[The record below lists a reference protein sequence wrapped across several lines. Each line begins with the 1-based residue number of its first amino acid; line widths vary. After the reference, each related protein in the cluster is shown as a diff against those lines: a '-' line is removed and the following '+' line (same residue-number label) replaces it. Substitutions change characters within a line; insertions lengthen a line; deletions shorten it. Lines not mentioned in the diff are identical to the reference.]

1 MIEANENI
9 DLVTMRRQQELGRAQ
24 ESYQRAVSEGRLV
37 VRTRQGA
44 PADGRAALAAAGT
57 DGRAALAAA
66 DRDGAGGQ
74 VAASTAQPEVA
85 TSTTL
90 PADPEVAWRHTRL
103 AITAGLVVLL
113 LVIWIWQ
120 KRTGR

>member
-37 VRTRQGA
+37 VRSRQGVS
-44 PADGRAALAAAGT
+44 ADGRAALVAAGT
-57 DGRAALAAA
+57 DGRAALVAA
-66 DRDGAGGQ
+66 DQEGAGLQ
-74 VAASTAQPEVA
+74 VV
-85 TSTTL
+85 TSATL
-90 PADPEVAWRHTRL
+90 PAEPVPVDPEVAWRHTRL

-113 LVIWIWQ
+113 LVFWIWQ
-120 KRTGR
+120 KRVGR

>member
-44 PADGRAALAAAGT
+44 ST
-57 DGRAALAAA
+57 DGRAALVAA
-66 DRDGAGGQ
+66 DQDGAGQ
-74 VAASTAQPEVA
+74 QVA
-85 TSTTL
+85 TSATL
-90 PADPEVAWRHTRL
+90 PVEVPPADPEAAWRHTRL

-120 KRTGR
+120 KRAGR

>member
-9 DLVTMRRQQELGRAQ
+9 DEVTMRRHGELRRAQ

-37 VRTRQGA
+37 VRSRQGEA
-44 PADGRAALAAAGT
+44 T
-57 DGRAALAAA
+57 DGRAALVAAGH
-66 DRDGAGGQ
+66 DGANGQ
-74 VAASTAQPEVA
+74 VATSAAHPEVA
-85 TSTTL
+85 TSATIPRESV

-120 KRTGR
+120 KRSGR

>member
-9 DLVTMRRQQELGRAQ
+9 DEVTMRRHGELRRAQ

-37 VRTRQGA
+37 VRSRQGVSTD
-44 PADGRAALAAAGT
+44 DGRAAAGHS
-57 DGRAALAAA
+57 
-66 DRDGAGGQ
+66 GAGN
-74 VAASTAQPEVA
+74 VVA
-85 TSTTL
+85 TSASVPGDAVETSSTI
-90 PADPEVAWRHTRL
+90 PVEAPAADPEVAWRHTRL

-120 KRTGR
+120 KRAGR

>member
-9 DLVTMRRQQELGRAQ
+9 DLVTMRRQQALGRAQ

-37 VRTRQGA
+37 VRSRQG
-44 PADGRAALAAAGT
+44 GEAAGW
-57 DGRAALAAA
+57 GQPALPQPA
-66 DRDGAGGQ
+66 
-74 VAASTAQPEVA
+74 PEVVLPAA
-85 TSTTL
+85 TAEVQPAKA

-103 AITAGLVVLL
+103 AITAGLVMLL

-120 KRTGR
+120 KRAGR

>member
-24 ESYQRAVSEGRLV
+24 ESYQRAATG
-37 VRTRQGA
+37 QG
-44 PADGRAALAAAGT
+44 
-57 DGRAALAAA
+57 
-66 DRDGAGGQ
+66 GAGGQ
-74 VAASTAQPEVA
+74 VTTSAPLPEVAASTAQPEVA
-85 TSTTL
+85 PSAAL
-90 PADPEVAWRHTRL
+90 PADSDAAWRHTRL

-120 KRTGR
+120 KRAGR